1 MKTLKKSLLALLF
14 VCLGTALAV
23 AADKT
28 GNDLVAE
35 ANKQIKA
42 VTAQDAKKM
51 IDGGNVIAVDVREL
65 DEYEAEH
72 IPNAVHIPRGLLE
85 FQIATKAPKKDA
97 TIITYCLKGGRGA
110 LSAQTLNIL
119 GYTNVYNLTGGF
131 VAWQAAKFPTE
142 KGKK

>member
-1 MKTLKKSLLALLF
+1 MKTLKKCLLALAF
-14 VCLGTALAV
+14 VCLGTVFAV

-35 ANKQIKA
+35 ANKEIKS

-51 IDGGNVIAVDVREL
+51 IDGGNVMVLDVREL

-85 FQIATKAPKKDA
+85 FQIASKAPMKDA
-97 TIITYCLKGGRGA
+97 TIVTYCLKGGRGA
-110 LSAQTLNIL
+110 LSAQTLKVL
-119 GYTNVYNLTGGF
+119 GYTKVYNLTGGF